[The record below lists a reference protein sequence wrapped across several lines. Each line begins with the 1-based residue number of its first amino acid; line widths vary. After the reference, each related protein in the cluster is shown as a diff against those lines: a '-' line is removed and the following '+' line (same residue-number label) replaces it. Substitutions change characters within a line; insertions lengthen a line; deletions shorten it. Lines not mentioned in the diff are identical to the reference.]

1 MRRFIL
7 VRYIIREHLGP
18 FCFSFAVITLVFLL
32 DLLFRYLNR
41 LLSKGLPLG
50 LVLEFFVLN
59 LAWIIATAAP
69 MAVLTASLMAFGRLA
84 ADQEIAA
91 LQSSGISLGK
101 ILAPALIGAALL
113 ALGLVWFNDN
123 ILPDCNLRV
132 RTLAEDIVRKKP
144 TVQIEPG
151 IWYQQIPHF
160 GLLAQAL
167 EDSAGRTK
175 ARHLLID
182 DNSKAELRRTI
193 SARSGLIQANATKG
207 ELMLTLYEGEIQ
219 EQNQMKPEEFRRLIF
234 AKHVMVIGAQEGEMT
249 RQETEPRTDREKSI
263 PQMWS
268 EVAQAREEIARLHG
282 QLAQPLAQQ
291 AWHEAKLAE
300 VQRLE
305 SLVQGLLVEIHKKY
319 AIPAACLVFVL
330 IGAPL
335 GTLARRGGLAAGAGF
350 SLGFFLFYWAGLIGG
365 EVLADRRLLSPILAM
380 WFANIITGILGLG
393 VLRYAINGHAS
404 LPALTFIP
412 FVAMLFPK
420 LRWKNRKTQAS
431 PDKDTIVRSRN
442 KSPQQEPG
450 EKSKTRDLVPLAAT
464 AAKTTALEVI
474 TFDVV
479 EPDFVERW
487 QTAPAT
493 RQLPATTTGSH
504 LELLREILSALIVQA
519 RLALAVISDRNGNV
533 LASAYNSSAVSTEQV
548 DLHQLAKLAATRMA
562 MLRVFGKALNEEGE
576 FTCVF
581 QEGEQNNLFI
591 YQVTEEHVLTVL
603 VNKQVALGLVR
614 LHANLAVKNFKLCLF

>member
-7 VRYIIREHLGP
+7 ARYILREHLGP

-91 LQSSGISLGK
+91 LQASGISLGK
-101 ILAPALIGAALL
+101 ILVPVIIGAALL
-113 ALGLVWFNDN
+113 AAGLIWFNDN

-167 EDSAGRTK
+167 EDSAGQTK

-193 SARSGLIQANATKG
+193 SARSGLIQANAAKG

-234 AKHVMVIGAQEGEMT
+234 AKHVMVIGAQEGEMP

-263 PQMWS
+263 PQMWD
-268 EVAQAREEIARLHG
+268 EVVQAREEITRLHE
-282 QLAQPLAQQ
+282 QLTQPLAPR
-291 AWHEAKLAE
+291 AWQEAKRAE
-300 VQRLE
+300 VQRL
-305 SLVQGLLVEIHKKY
+305 
-319 AIPAACLVFVL
+319 
-330 IGAPL
+330 
-335 GTLARRGGLAAGAGF
+335 
-350 SLGFFLFYWAGLIGG
+350 
-365 EVLADRRLLSPILAM
+365 
-380 WFANIITGILGLG
+380 
-393 VLRYAINGHAS
+393 
-404 LPALTFIP
+404 
-412 FVAMLFPK
+412 
-420 LRWKNRKTQAS
+420 
-431 PDKDTIVRSRN
+431 
-442 KSPQQEPG
+442 
-450 EKSKTRDLVPLAAT
+450 
-464 AAKTTALEVI
+464 
-474 TFDVV
+474 
-479 EPDFVERW
+479 
-487 QTAPAT
+487 
-493 RQLPATTTGSH
+493 
-504 LELLREILSALIVQA
+504 
-519 RLALAVISDRNGNV
+519 
-533 LASAYNSSAVSTEQV
+533 
-548 DLHQLAKLAATRMA
+548 
-562 MLRVFGKALNEEGE
+562 
-576 FTCVF
+576 
-581 QEGEQNNLFI
+581 
-591 YQVTEEHVLTVL
+591 
-603 VNKQVALGLVR
+603 
-614 LHANLAVKNFKLCLF
+614 